1 MGDDNVPDVYWKNL
15 LAITTKATAES
26 NSHEVTPRVMSD
38 ENRKWLE
45 EVMKDLAKES
55 DPGRQMDA
63 ILTSLHSY
71 AANTSQLN
79 ENDIGKIEE
88 LTDHLEDILGYAEI
102 TNTFVKKGGLLVI
115 EAFLKQRNHL
125 QLQCRFAEFVLSLTE
140 NNPSTQSLFAREG
153 LLTDMM
159 KLLEDESYSEE
170 FLFKLIGSISGS
182 VRSHIESF
190 EMFCA
195 NNGPEALSRIV
206 RRAKGGKLAGKAARV
221 LTSIAYTLEDSPP
234 HVKLVTSNILENFLY
249 VLQHFSSDCCAELDY
264 IGEYVRD
271 FVKAEDIPADIGKS
285 IISCLE
291 SGKVRLSV
299 GDDLLKK
306 LRAIQRE

>member
-1 MGDDNVPDVYWKNL
+1 MGDANVPDVYWKNL

-45 EVMKDLAKES
+45 QVMKDLAKES

-71 AANTSQLN
+71 AANPSQLN

-115 EAFLKQRNHL
+115 EAFL
-125 QLQCRFAEFVLSLTE
+125 
-140 NNPSTQSLFAREG
+140 
-153 LLTDMM
+153 
-159 KLLEDESYSEE
+159 E

-221 LTSIAYTLEDSPP
+221 LTSIAYTLEDSPS
-234 HVKLVTSNILENFLY
+234 HVKLVTSSILENFLY
-249 VLQHFSSDCCAELDY
+249 VLQHFSSDCCAELEY

-271 FVKAEDIPADIGKS
+271 FVKAEDIPADNAKL

-306 LRAIQRE
+306 LKVIQRE